1 MDNPFS
7 KSAPASAVTTR
18 RAQTDVRRRFSPSYG
33 VHHGYIKDP
42 NWPPA
47 HFPESGAAAARRTR
61 RVEARF
67 EVEFSDGTKSVL
79 GDVSA
84 GGAMFVLDERR
95 VERQVV
101 VAVKAMRARA
111 EVLSVSLKNGRYA
124 HHCQFVDVE
133 EGQAVFEAISS

>member
-18 RAQTDVRRRFSPSYG
+18 RAHSDERKRFSPSYG
-33 VHHGYIKDP
+33 VHKGYIKDP

-47 HFPESGAAAARRTR
+47 HFPEEGLAAGRRTR
-61 RVEARF
+61 RVQF
-67 EVEFSDGTKSVL
+67 EFVVELGGHEKTVR
-79 GDVSA
+79 GDVSS
-84 GGAMFVLDERR
+84 GGAMFLLDERSG
-95 VERQVV
+95 EKEVV

-111 EVLSVSLKNGRYA
+111 EVLSVSKKGERWA
-124 HHCQFVDVE
+124 HHCRFLDSE

>member
-18 RAQTDVRRRFSPSYG
+18 RAHSDARRRFSPSYG
-33 VHHGYIKDP
+33 VHRGYIKDP

-47 HFPESGAAAARRTR
+47 HFPEAGPASARRTR
-61 RVEARF
+61 RVETRF
-67 EVEFSDGTKSVL
+67 DVELPEGTRSVL

-84 GGAMFVLDERR
+84 GGAMFLLDERR
-95 VERQVV
+95 HERQVV

-111 EVLSVSLKNGRYA
+111 EVLSVSMKGGRFAY
-124 HHCQFVDVE
+124 HCQFLDVE
-133 EGQAVFEAISS
+133 EGEAVFEAISS